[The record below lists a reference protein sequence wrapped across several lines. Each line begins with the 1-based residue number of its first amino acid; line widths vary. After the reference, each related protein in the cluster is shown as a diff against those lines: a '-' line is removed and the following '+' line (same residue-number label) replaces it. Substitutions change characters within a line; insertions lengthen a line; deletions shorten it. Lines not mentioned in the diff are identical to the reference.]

1 MTARRKGGAS
11 RTTVRA
17 SAARGN
23 ASVLVP
29 AVRPLTVDGRAVT
42 IVHVSAELSPWAR
55 VGELGDTV
63 AELAAAQ
70 AAAGRPVIVIAPAH
84 HAVLESHPALV
95 PVGEPF
101 DVALGDRQVLVS
113 LLGEVNPEPRRPWLL
128 FVDHRPSFDRD
139 GVYADADGPYA
150 DNAERFA
157 LFAHATVSAV
167 RRLVAGPVVVHAH
180 DWHAALVPV
189 ILREAPRSTRLASVL
204 TIHDAA
210 FQGHV
215 GVERLGALGLPGRLF
230 TPAGFEW
237 YGRVNLLKGGAAF
250 ADQVVAT
257 SPAHVAELRTSAG
270 GFGLDGLFRWRG
282 AALTGITNG
291 LDATRWNPASDA
303 LIATRFGPGT
313 VGDRAKNKQA
323 LQRAAKL
330 PVRARTPLVLLP
342 APLTLRSG
350 ASLALTS
357 ALLRATKAQLVIGAS
372 GDRSLVETAR
382 ALGVEFPARVA
393 LLPLWD
399 DRMERRAL
407 AGADIVLAPSLH
419 EPSGIPA
426 RRALRYGAVV
436 VARATGAHG
445 DLPASDALFRFQSF
459 DGAALDRTLGA
470 VLEAFADKAAWTAR
484 VQAALSVPV
493 GWNEAVT
500 AYDARYLAALATGA
514 LA

>member
-1 MTARRKGGAS
+1 M
-11 RTTVRA
+11 
-17 SAARGN
+17 
-23 ASVLVP
+23 
-29 AVRPLTVDGRAVT
+29 
-42 IVHVSAELSPWAR
+42 
-55 VGELGDTV
+55 
-63 AELAAAQ
+63 
-70 AAAGRPVIVIAPAH
+70 
-84 HAVLESHPALV
+84 
-95 PVGEPF
+95 
-101 DVALGDRQVLVS
+101 
-113 LLGEVNPEPRRPWLL
+113 
-128 FVDHRPSFDRD
+128 
-139 GVYADADGPYA
+139 
-150 DNAERFA
+150 
-157 LFAHATVSAV
+157 
-167 RRLVAGPVVVHAH
+167 
-180 DWHAALVPV
+180 
-189 ILREAPRSTRLASVL
+189 
-204 TIHDAA
+204 
-210 FQGHV
+210 
-215 GVERLGALGLPGRLF
+215 
-230 TPAGFEW
+230 
-237 YGRVNLLKGGAAF
+237 
-250 ADQVVAT
+250 
-257 SPAHVAELRTSAG
+257 
-270 GFGLDGLFRWRG
+270 
-282 AALTGITNG
+282 
-291 LDATRWNPASDA
+291 
-303 LIATRFGPGT
+303 
-313 VGDRAKNKQA
+313 
-323 LQRAAKL
+323 
-330 PVRARTPLVLLP
+330 LP

-382 ALGVEFPARVA
+382 AVGVEFPARVA